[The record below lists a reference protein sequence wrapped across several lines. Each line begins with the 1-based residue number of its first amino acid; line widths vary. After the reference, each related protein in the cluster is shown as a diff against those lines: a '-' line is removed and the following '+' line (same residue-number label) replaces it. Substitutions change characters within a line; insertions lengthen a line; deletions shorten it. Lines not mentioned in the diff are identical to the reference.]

1 MGEPLLIAV
10 VLLVGL
16 GAGAFLQRAIPAF
29 SHLLSQPNG
38 KTSGPATIS
47 LQSTEAITRWLID
60 GRAKAVLDS
69 ETLQLAVA
77 DQQALYEWL
86 RGAPATSIH
95 YGQQVSPGERSR
107 LSKWFW
113 AILLYL
119 ATIGVISASW
129 AALEVARTSPR
140 RMPLAVV
147 AGILGSCIAAFRSC
161 LDRRAAGFE
170 DQYGN
175 VAPGFEKKERFSDGM
190 VVWFLGR
197 PVLGAAV
204 GLVIYAGLQGGVFSA
219 AVKEGV
225 LAGDPWKFFFYTT
238 LAGLFAKTI
247 LDILLDVVKK
257 TFKV

>member
-1 MGEPLLIAV
+1 MSEPLLIAV
-10 VLLVGL
+10 VLLVGV
-16 GAGAFLQRAIPAF
+16 GTGAFLQRTIPAL
-29 SHLLSQPNG
+29 SLLLATPSESVTKHPAI
-38 KTSGPATIS
+38 SG
-47 LQSTEAITRWLID
+47 QSMEAITLWLMD
-60 GRAKAVLDS
+60 GSSRAVLERD
-69 ETLQLAVA
+69 TLRIVVD

-86 RGAPATSIH
+86 RRAPSTFIR
-95 YGQQVSPGERSR
+95 YEQQVSPAERRR
-107 LSKWFW
+107 LSRWFW
-113 AILLYL
+113 AILIYL
-119 ATIGVISASW
+119 GATGVISALW
-129 AALEVARTSPR
+129 VATEVVQTSPR
-140 RMPLAVV
+140 RMLLAIL

-204 GLVIYAGLQGGVFSA
+204 GIVIYAGLQGGVFSA
-219 AVKEGV
+219 AVKEGI
-225 LAGDPWKFFFYTT
+225 LAGDVWKFLFYST
-238 LAGLFAKTI
+238 LTGLFAKTI